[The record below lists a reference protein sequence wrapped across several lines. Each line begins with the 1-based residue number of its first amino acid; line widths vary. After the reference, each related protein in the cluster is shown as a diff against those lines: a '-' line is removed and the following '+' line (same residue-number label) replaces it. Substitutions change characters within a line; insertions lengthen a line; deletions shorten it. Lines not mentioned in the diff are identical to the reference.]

1 MVQPETATWLNESRG
16 SFGAAQRR
24 FNDISSMDVTGAAA
38 LFMSAEYAVKAVVA
52 EHYGFLP
59 PRFETHR
66 IVNLS
71 HQIGLWSQLPPDL
84 RAHLADIAHLDPN
97 LRRPLP
103 TVSAGRAPRN
113 FAPLDP
119 DVRDPRETRYET
131 VVASSSNAEWQ
142 QRLTTAPRFIEYL
155 ERDVIG
161 NPAAFGKLTF

>member
-1 MVQPETATWLNESRG
+1 V
-16 SFGAAQRR
+16 
-24 FNDISSMDVTGAAA
+24 I
-38 LFMSAEYAVKAVVA
+38 A

-84 RAHLADIAHLDPN
+84 RAHLADMALLDPN
-97 LRRPLP
+97 VRRLPP
-103 TVSAGRAPRN
+103 TVSAGRGPRN

-119 DVRDPRETRYET
+119 DVRDPREITYET

-142 QRLTTAPRFIEYL
+142 RRLTTAPRFIQYL
-155 ERDVIG
+155 ERDLIG

>member
-1 MVQPETATWLNESRG
+1 MQPETARWLDESRG
-16 SFGAAQRR
+16 SFGTAQSQ
-24 FNDISSMDVTGAAA
+24 FNDTSSMDVTGAGA
-38 LFMSAEYAVKAVVA
+38 LFMSAEYAVKAVIV
-52 EHYGFLP
+52 EHYSFLP
-59 PRFETHR
+59 PHFKSHR

-84 RAHLADIAHLDPN
+84 RSHLADMALLDPN
-97 LRRPLP
+97 
-103 TVSAGRAPRN
+103 
-113 FAPLDP
+113 
-119 DVRDPRETRYET
+119 VRDPRETSYET

>member
-1 MVQPETATWLNESRG
+1 MQPETARWLNESRG
-16 SFGAAQRR
+16 SFGAAHSR

-38 LFMSAEYAVKAVVA
+38 LFMSAEYAVKAVIA

-84 RAHLADIAHLDPN
+84 RAHLVEI
-97 LRRPLP
+97 
-103 TVSAGRAPRN
+103 
-113 FAPLDP
+113 APLDP
-119 DVRDPRETRYET
+119 DVRDPREITYET

-142 QRLTTAPRFIEYL
+142 RRLTTAPRFIQYL
-155 ERDVIG
+155 ERDLIG

>member
-1 MVQPETATWLNESRG
+1 VQPETTSWLNESRG
-16 SFGAAQRR
+16 SFGAAQSR
-24 FNDISSMDVTGAAA
+24 FNDISSMDGTGAAA
-38 LFMSAEYAVKAVVA
+38 LFRSAEYAVKAVIV

-84 RAHLADIAHLDPN
+84 RAHLADM
-97 LRRPLP
+97 
-103 TVSAGRAPRN
+103 
-113 FAPLDP
+113 APLDP
-119 DVRDPRETRYET
+119 NVLYPPETRLPRYPPRTYET
-131 VVASSSNAEWQ
+131 LVSSSSNAEWQ
-142 QRLTTAPRFIEYL
+142 QRLTTAPRFVQYI